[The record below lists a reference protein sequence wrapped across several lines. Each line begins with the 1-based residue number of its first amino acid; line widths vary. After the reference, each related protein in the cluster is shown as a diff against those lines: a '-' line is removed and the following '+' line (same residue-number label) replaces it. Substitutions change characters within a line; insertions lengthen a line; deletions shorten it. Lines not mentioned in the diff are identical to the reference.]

1 MVKLLA
7 VIASA
12 LWLAGCTGGAVV
24 FVPTPLPP
32 DVSPIPYE
40 HPSGAFTIV
49 IPRNWAIYDQQN
61 GQIASV
67 SFSPPGSDLPV
78 VRVAVAN
85 LGETIPDERLGELM
99 LQYQTQIRPD
109 LASYTEQD
117 RQALPDGSW
126 RMKGVRNFEG
136 RPQPLNTFLQ
146 KNGSLFSVL
155 EVVVPA
161 NPALASDVQ
170 TFINTYV
177 LNATAALPAS
187 PLTVLSGASLA
198 GLEIQ
203 NVSTWSNAQGVFFI
217 TGEVVNRGRDT
228 LVNVPIEAK
237 LVAAD
242 GRVMTSAVD
251 RLMGYGIV
259 PGGYA
264 PFSLRFGAGQP
275 AEAATFELVLGG
287 GDKGVV
293 VGTPALA
300 WEDEQ
305 QTGQQGQFYVV
316 GQVSNVGD
324 VTLQSLRAVV
334 TVFDGSGSVIGAAF
348 TELTDGPY
356 APGSAG
362 QFNILVPDVG
372 GEPAQYLVSVQG
384 LPQESPEE

>member
-1 MVKLLA
+1 M
-7 VIASA
+7 
-12 LWLAGCTGGAVV
+12 LAGCAGGAVV
-24 FVPTPLPP
+24 FVPTQLPP
-32 DVSPIPYE
+32 DVSPILYE
-40 HPSGAFTIV
+40 HPSGAFSIV
-49 IPRNWAIYDQQN
+49 IPRNWSVYDQQN

-67 SFSPPGSDLPV
+67 SFSPPGSDVPV

-99 LQYQTQIRPD
+99 LQYQTQLRPD

-117 RQALPDGSW
+117 RQAMPDGSW

-146 KNGSLFSVL
+146 KNGALFSVV

-161 NPALASDVQ
+161 EPALASDVQ

-177 LNATAALPAS
+177 LNSSAALPAS
-187 PLTVLSGASLA
+187 PLTVLSGAALA
-198 GLEIQ
+198 CLEIQ

-237 LVAAD
+237 LVDAE
-242 GRVMTSAVD
+242 GRVITSAVD
-251 RLMGYGIV
+251 RLMGYGVV

-275 AEAATFELVLGG
+275 AEAASFELVLGSG
-287 GDKGVV
+287 ESGMV
-293 VGTPALA
+293 VGAPLLT

-305 QTGQQGQFYVV
+305 QTGLQGQFYVV
-316 GQVSNVGD
+316 GQVTNVSGT
-324 VTLQSLRAVV
+324 TLQSLRAVV
-334 TVFDGSGSVIGAAF
+334 TVFDASGGVIGAAF
-348 TELTDGPY
+348 TDLTDGPFT
-356 APGSAG
+356 AGSTG
-362 QFNILVPDVG
+362 RFNILVPDVG

-384 LPQESPEE
+384 LPQE